1 MTHSGKNNSS
11 HGHNSDGDGITH
23 INIHPKGKT
32 PLGRLLTFFR
42 NIPFIHPN
50 YGPFYSMEGFK
61 HYVQT
66 GYKHDKLRY
75 VYGYNAKKLGKTY
88 PSEMGNISNVDYEL
102 EIMLAHYEK
111 IKQNI
116 RLLQMV
122 VDSDLP
128 FDSYYTF
135 GPNNILVD
143 TRESDWLIY
152 SMTEIRKA
160 LKQGVDPEPLVRL
173 IAKYSAK

>member
-1 MTHSGKNNSS
+1 MTGKKESSSGFNA
-11 HGHNSDGDGITH
+11 DGDGITH

-66 GYKHDKLRY
+66 GYMHDKLRY
-75 VYGYNAKKLGKTY
+75 VYGYRAKELGKTY
-88 PSEMGNISNVDYEL
+88 PSNMENMSNSDYEI
-102 EIMLAHYEK
+102 EIMYAHYEK
-111 IKQNI
+111 VKQNV

-122 VDSDLP
+122 IDSELP
-128 FDSYYTF
+128 FDSYYCF
-135 GPNNILVD
+135 GPNKIVVD
-143 TRESDWLIY
+143 TKESAWLVY
-152 SMTEIRKA
+152 SMTEIREA
-160 LKQGVDPEPLVRL
+160 LKQGIEPAILSSL
-173 IAKYSAK
+173 IAKYTVK